1 MKRSFIYRTIA
12 FILSCTMALTGC
24 AKSSDSSSSTVSSTV
39 QTTAISA
46 EIPAAA
52 ENELEKLDIESLDD
66 PDLSRY
72 IEDALYEEL
81 VTNIDSDDYYI
92 ENIETSYISKEYLD
106 ELEYNSK
113 QNVFFGYTLAE
124 LDEQFQG
131 EKYVFTLNE
140 NGETVVQPF
149 EKYDD
154 TYIKALKNFAI
165 GTGVILVCVTVSA
178 LTAGAPPVSYF
189 FASAADKAIDF
200 AINGAFIGG
209 LDGIKKYIE
218 TGDIEESLKC
228 AALNGSEYYKAGAFI
243 GAATGGIKSS
253 FTMHRATRGGLSL
266 SDAAKILKE
275 VKLPAR
281 FLKQISSMDEYNEI
295 VLIAENSGITINTLA
310 DDCLSEKIS
319 VDVLSKCHS
328 LDEAKV
334 YNKADLFLK
343 TINDSEALVR
353 KIDTTKIVDDMGRT
367 NLQRMFDGLSPLDEF
382 GKPYEL
388 HHIGQEIDSPLA
400 ILTSEEHHAPCLHWN
415 VNTENPSSL
424 PGWTTQKKQFWKS
437 FAEMIE
443 KGAI

>member
-24 AKSSDSSSSTVSSTV
+24 AKSSDNSSSTVSSTA
-39 QTTAISA
+39 QTTTVTV
-46 EIPAAA
+46 EIPSNSD
-52 ENELEKLDIESLDD
+52 NELEKLDIVSLDD

-178 LTAGAPPVSYF
+178 LTAGAPAVSLIF
-189 FASAADKAIDF
+189 AASAKGGAIS
-200 AINGAFIGG
+200 ALSGG
-209 LDGIKKYIE
+209 TLSGGVSGVLTYIK
-218 TGDIEESLKC
+218 TGDIEEALKS
-228 AALNGSEYYKAGAFI
+228 AASNGSEAYKFGAISGSVLSGVGKAGQLY
-243 GAATGGIKSS
+243 
-253 FTMHRATRGGLSL
+253 RATKNGLTMNQVAQIQKDLKYPLDVIKQFNSIEQANICKEAGL
-266 SDAAKILKE
+266 VPKI
-275 VKLPAR
+275 
-281 FLKQISSMDEYNEI
+281 
-295 VLIAENSGITINTLA
+295 ING
-310 DDCLSEKIS
+310 
-319 VDVLSKCHS
+319 
-328 LDEAKV
+328 
-334 YNKADLFLK
+334 K
-343 TINDSEALVR
+343 TALVR
-353 KIDTTKIVDDMGRT
+353 NIDLNFIDDATGFT
-367 NLQRMFDGLSPLDEF
+367 NLELMANGRAAIDPVSGL
-382 GKPYEL
+382 PYEL
-388 HHIGQEIDSPLA
+388 HHIGQKVDSTLA
-400 ILTSEEHHAPCLHWN
+400 ILTKAEHVQNGNNKIWHALDVTTEVHAPGNNWDA
-415 VNTENPSSL
+415 
-424 PGWTTQKKQFWKS
+424 QRIKFWKS
-437 FAEMIE
+437 MSELLT
-443 KGAI
+443 